1 MKTKLALRFLLK
13 ATLACILL
21 TIVEFLFRKYVSSWN
36 SFRTVFEMS
45 IAWIILAIAWA
56 IYFLDKF
63 KER

>member
-1 MKTKLALRFLLK
+1 MKTKLTLRFLLK

-63 KER
+63 KAR

>member
-1 MKTKLALRFLLK
+1 MKTKLTLRFLLK

-21 TIVEFLFRKYVSSWN
+21 TIVEFLFRKYASSWN
-36 SFRTVFEMS
+36 SFRTVFEKS

>member
-1 MKTKLALRFLLK
+1 MKTKLTLRFLLK